1 MRIFILYCLLLFPL
15 SYVIAENGC
24 MEQSSAKY
32 HSLAEQDSLYIETE
46 KTESEILYR
55 LCFNQQG
62 KKNVVFELKAV
73 DDSSIDFIQ
82 SYTIMGV
89 RKFDSFAVYDNVA
102 DGNRFL
108 FFDYESQIAYITPTC
123 FSGFYPICSSVDFS
137 KTEVLLQ
144 NEHSHLK
151 QLNDTLSIDS
161 KVAYVPFNCNNRII
175 KATLVP
181 YPQARKGN
189 RYLITKDSI

>member
-1 MRIFILYCLLLFPL
+1 
-15 SYVIAENGC
+15 
-24 MEQSSAKY
+24 MEQNSTRRHSSAG
-32 HSLAEQDSLYIETE
+32 QDTLYIETE
-46 KTESEILYR
+46 KAEFEIIYR
-55 LCFNQQG
+55 LCLNQQG
-62 KKNVVFELKAV
+62 RKNVVYELKTA
-73 DDSSIDFIQ
+73 DDSSIDFVQ
-82 SYTIMGV
+82 SYMVNGI
-89 RKFDSFAVYDNVA
+89 RKLDCFAVYDNVA

-108 FFDYESQIAYITPTC
+108 FYDYESKVIHMTPAC
-123 FSGFYPICSSVDFS
+123 FSDFYPICSSVDFS

>member
-1 MRIFILYCLLLFPL
+1 MLLFPL

-73 DDSSIDFIQ
+73 DDSSIDFVQ
-82 SYTIMGV
+82 SYTINGV
-89 RKFDSFAVYDNVA
+89 RKFDCFAVYDNVA

-108 FFDYESQIAYITPTC
+108 FFDYENQAAYITPTC